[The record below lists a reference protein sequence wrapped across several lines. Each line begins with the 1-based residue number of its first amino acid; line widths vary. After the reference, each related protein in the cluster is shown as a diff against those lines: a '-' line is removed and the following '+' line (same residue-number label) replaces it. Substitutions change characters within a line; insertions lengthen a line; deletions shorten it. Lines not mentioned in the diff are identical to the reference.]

1 MRNIIGLDTETIL
14 KKRSYQFFSAQFYC
28 KELGMHDF
36 VSDPEQLR
44 SYFTCKTRGS
54 IFLAQNAEYDFT
66 VLRKAL
72 KSDYFTFKFLQNKGR
87 FIYGKLVRQDHAWSI
102 YDLRNIFVNWS
113 LKRIGEFIDLKKLD
127 KPSYLGLRIP
137 ETPKEWIYFKKY
149 ALRDAEI
156 CYKAGKWIIDNC
168 GFIKVTTPSL
178 SFSIFNKHF
187 KPYGI
192 YLKIEDS
199 IAKKLRLAYKG
210 GRSEC
215 FIRGSP
221 EKKVYVYDVV
231 SLYSY
236 IMRNYKVPLGI
247 GKLHHKKTLDL
258 SHEGIANVYIE
269 QDAAI
274 PVLPLKMFTKDGTYK
289 LVFPNGKFASW
300 FTYPELRYL
309 EWKNLGKILKVHEAF
324 EVERSTHA
332 FKPFVDYYFNLKQ
345 TDVKGSAFWKLFLN
359 SLYGKFAQDVA
370 SPELLVSP
378 DGDVTELE
386 KFSKK
391 KLMVQTNIM
400 VAAYITA
407 RARLYMHSLYE
418 KVGIK
423 NMVYTDTDSIHTFK
437 PFSIIGEN
445 LGDLSF
451 KGETDGLRRS
461 TYIRSKFYVFNDVL
475 KCKGLQYVLK
485 ADDMRKLIE
494 IGNVEVLTKMLLRI
508 RSAFRRHKELLTETD
523 MIKQFTLENDGKRSY
538 RKALYGKQLLIDYTD
553 SKAVVLHGLE

>member
-14 KKRSYQFFSAQFYC
+14 KNRSYQFFSAQFYS
-28 KELGMHDF
+28 KELNMNDF
-36 VSDPEQLR
+36 ISDPIELR
-44 SYFTCKTRGS
+44 NYFNYKTRGS

-72 KSDYFTFKFLQNKGR
+72 KTDYFTFKFLQNKGR
-87 FIYGKLVRQDHAWSI
+87 FIYGKLLRQDHAWSI

-113 LKRIGEFIDLKKLD
+113 LKQIGEFIGLKKLE
-127 KPSYLGLRIP
+127 KPSYLGLRTP
-137 ETPKEWIYFKKY
+137 ETPKEWLYFRKY

-156 CYKAGKWIIDNC
+156 CYKAGKWIINKC

-178 SFSIFNKHF
+178 SFSVFNKHF

-192 YLKIEDS
+192 YLKTKDS
-199 IAKKLRLAYKG
+199 ITKKLRLAYKG

-221 EKKVYVYDVV
+221 EKKVYVYDIV

-247 GKLHHKKTLDL
+247 GKLRHKKTLDL
-258 SHEGIANVYIE
+258 SHEGIAYVTIQ
-269 QDAAI
+269 QDADI
-274 PVLPLKMFTKDGTYK
+274 PVLPLKMFTKDGSYK
-289 LVFPNGKFASW
+289 LIFPNGKFASW

-309 EWKNLGKILKVHEAF
+309 EWKGLGKILKVHETF
-324 EVERSTHA
+324 EVDRSTFA
-332 FKPFVDYYFNLKQ
+332 FKPFVDYYFDLKQ

-378 DGDVTELE
+378 TGDIEKLE
-386 KFSKK
+386 KPSKK
-391 KLMVQTNIM
+391 KRMVQTNIM

-407 RARLYMHSLYE
+407 RARIYMHSLYE

-437 PFSIIGEN
+437 RYSQIGEN
-445 LGDLSF
+445 LGELSF
-451 KGETDGLRRS
+451 KGETDGKRRS
-461 TYIRSKFYVFNDVL
+461 TYIRSKFYIFNDVL

-494 IGNVEVLTKMLLRI
+494 IGNVEVLTKILLRI

-523 MIKQFTLENDGKRSY
+523 MMKRFTLENDGKRMY
-538 RKALYGKQLLIDYTD
+538 RKALFGKQLLDEWCD